1 MQVVERTA
9 QYHEQ
14 RPALSGP
21 PISCVIV
28 AFHRPQ
34 AVNDLVRSLFDDRI
48 EVVVVN
54 VEDDPRIQR
63 LRGARVIG
71 TASNVGYAAGVNL
84 GVAVAESDVVVF
96 MNDDVVTTAPGV
108 LRLADRV
115 YEGYADA
122 AVPLVAHVSGHLE
135 LGNRP
140 PLRLAKRMLL
150 KGMEVPSQPFPVDA
164 AWAAMVAVRADVIR
178 ATPMPEG
185 YFLYWE
191 EFDWFYRLRQ
201 RGARV
206 ELNPTVRV
214 SHPTGPDD
222 VRPEKS
228 RLLARNAVR
237 CVKRTRGRAAALRAW
252 PVVIFWQL
260 HLVFGSLLARRGRR
274 ARAHA
279 AGLWAALGSWREV

>member
-1 MQVVERTA
+1 MQVAERTA
-9 QYHEQ
+9 QYYEERQ
-14 RPALSGP
+14 TLSGP
-21 PISCVIV
+21 PVSCVIV
-28 AFHRPQ
+28 AFHRTRE
-34 AVNDLVRSLFDDRI
+34 VNDLVRSLLDDRI
-48 EVVVVN
+48 QIVVVN
-54 VEDDPRIQR
+54 VEDDPRIQHV
-63 LRGARVIG
+63 RGARVIG
-71 TASNVGYAAGVNL
+71 TAANVGYAAGVNV
-84 GVAVAESDVVVF
+84 GVALAHSDVVVF
-96 MNDDVVTTAPGV
+96 MNDDVVTTARDV

-115 YEGYADA
+115 HEGHADA

-150 KGMEVPSQPFPVDA
+150 KGMDVPSQPFPVDA
-164 AWAAMVAVRADVIR
+164 AWAAMVAVRADLIR
-178 ATPMPEG
+178 AIPMPEG

-214 SHPTGPDD
+214 SHPTGPGD

-237 CVKRTRGRAAALRAW
+237 CVRRTRGRAAALRAW
-252 PVVIFWQL
+252 PVVIFWQVD
-260 HLVFGSLLARRGRR
+260 LVLRSLLARRGRR

-279 AGLWAALGSWREV
+279 AGVWAALGSWREV